1 MLPEQHHQEVKVKVH
16 EHAFRSLGVSY
27 RPQREELSN
36 ISPPQYKNTYVLIS
50 RRLEGYKPSIIT
62 NTARSASPGKSSTPI
77 DACKNTVSGV
87 EESHTKHKGG
97 NYQIFPH
104 LNIKLAMF

>member
-1 MLPEQHHQEVKVKVH
+1 MPIRHATMFLKRSIITNAARSASPGSQVKVH

-87 EESHTKHKGG
+87 
-97 NYQIFPH
+97 
-104 LNIKLAMF
+104 

>member
-16 EHAFRSLGVSY
+16 EHGFRSLGVSY

-36 ISPPQYKNTYVLIS
+36 ISSPQYKNTYVLIS

-87 EESHTKHKGG
+87 EASHTRQKVG

-104 LNIKLAMF
+104 LNIKIPMF